1 MVKTRFNH
9 GWSRRGFCILWDP
22 NTLSELV
29 DPQKV
34 ISIRQLFAMAESWPE
49 ELPAANGDAVVAAGL
64 EGVLDILDGDDAEQ
78 WIETELHRVIL
89 SFQEHYNSST
99 CLVLWM
105 PSGRNRISM
114 RGASEQYFY
123 KHTHSE
129 SKELPIGRLLWSGVE
144 SEIERIMSTQDQSAD
159 CDGKHWAGLYHPRIS

>member
-22 NTLSELV
+22 DTLSELV
-29 DPQKV
+29 DPHKV
-34 ISIRQLFAMAESWPE
+34 ISIRELFAMAEAWPD
-49 ELPAANGDAVVAAGL
+49 ELPAANGDAVVAAGV
-64 EGVLDILDGDDAEQ
+64 EGVLDILDGPHAEQ
-78 WIETELHRVIL
+78 WLLTDLRRVIM
-89 SFQEHYNSST
+89 SFQEYYDSSA

-123 KHTHSE
+123 KHTHSPT
-129 SKELPIGRLLWSGVE
+129 KELHIGRLLWSGAE
-144 SEIERIMSTQDQSAD
+144 SEIERIMNSQDKGVD
-159 CDGKHWAGLYHPRIS
+159 YDGKHWAGLYHPRIS